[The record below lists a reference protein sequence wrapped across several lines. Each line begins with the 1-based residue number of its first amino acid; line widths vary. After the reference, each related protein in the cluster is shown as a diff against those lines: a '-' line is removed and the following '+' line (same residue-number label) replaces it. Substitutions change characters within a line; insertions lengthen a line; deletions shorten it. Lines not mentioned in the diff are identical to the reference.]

1 MSASLRVAACLG
13 IGMALWV
20 LFGAVRGAEDFEIS
34 GGGYVT
40 GLLVAGALMGLVAS
54 TKEPRHLTHAALLV
68 IPGLATLA
76 SAGPGAHPDAAW
88 WYLSLGAGLGG
99 AAGFHWL
106 AVELRRVVSPAL
118 ARRLHRRSALA
129 GGPPSR

>member
-1 MSASLRVAACLG
+1 
-13 IGMALWV
+13 MALWV
-20 LFGAVRGAEDFEIS
+20 LFGAVRGAEGWEIS
-34 GGGYVT
+34 GGDYVA
-40 GLLVAGALMGLVAS
+40 GVLVAAALVGLMAS
-54 TKEPRHLTHAALLV
+54 SAQPRHWTDAGLLV

-88 WYLSLGAGLGG
+88 WYLSLGVGFLG
-99 AAGFHWL
+99 AAGTHRL
-106 AVELRRVVSPAL
+106 AYDVRRTVSPAL